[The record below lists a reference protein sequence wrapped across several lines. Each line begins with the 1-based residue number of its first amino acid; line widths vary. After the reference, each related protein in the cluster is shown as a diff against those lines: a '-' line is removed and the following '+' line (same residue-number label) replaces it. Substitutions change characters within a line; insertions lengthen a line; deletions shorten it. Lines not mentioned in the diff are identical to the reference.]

1 MVDVEVRTIAA
12 QPIVVAPRSVDPS
25 EVSSAIVPAL
35 DAVWQFVRA
44 EGLETGHNVAIYQA
58 AGDGQLA
65 AWFGVEVTSPF
76 EGTCSINCSYLPM
89 GKAAVAVH
97 KGPYDRIGA
106 TNQAIRA
113 WCAEQGLALS
123 GTSFEIYGDW
133 TEDPDELET
142 TIAYQLA

>member
-1 MVDVEVRTIAA
+1 MVDVEVRTIGP

-25 EVSSAIVPAL
+25 EVSGAIIPAL

-44 EGLETGHNVAIYQA
+44 NGLETRHNVAVYQA
-58 AGDGQLA
+58 GEDGRLA

-89 GKAAVAVH
+89 GAAAVAVH
-97 KGPYDRIGA
+97 KGAYDRIGH

-113 WCAEQGLALS
+113 WCAEQGLELS

-142 TIAYQLA
+142 TIGYQLA